1 VDGAVVPAPTATPA
15 PGDPSATP
23 TDPAG
28 VVPGGDDDGSTGGAG
43 TAGSGPLAFTGSDA
57 LPALVLALMLV
68 ASGAVLVA
76 RRRRQQ
82 QLASANGDLGPQ
94 L

>member
-1 VDGAVVPAPTATPA
+1 
-15 PGDPSATP
+15 
-23 TDPAG
+23 
-28 VVPGGDDDGSTGGAG
+28 
-43 TAGSGPLAFTGSDA
+43 
-57 LPALVLALMLV
+57 MLV
-68 ASGAVLVA
+68 VSGAVLVA